1 MCIRDRGYLKRLRE
15 ICDKHNILLIF
26 DEVITGYG
34 RLGAPFAAQYFD
46 VIPDMIVS
54 AKGLTNGVLPMG
66 AVYVKNH
73 IHDAFMHGPEH
84 LIEFFHGYTYSGHPM
99 ACAAALG
106 TLDTYEEEGLLT
118 RASELADYWESSIH
132 SLKGHPHVIDIRNI
146 EELNFIKEEAG
157 QITIGSTTNH
167 SAVASSNLLKEK
179 LPSLSKLAEG
189 IGDPHVRNMGT
200 IGGAISN
207 NDPTADYPAACLG
220 LGATIRTSKR
230 ELIADDFFVSLFE
243 TALDEDEIVTSVSF
257 PIIKNSSYMKFPN
270 PASRYAMA
278 GVFISKKE
286 NEVRV
291 AVTGAGENGV
301 FRWKEMEE
309 ALSNDWSRPSAEN
322 IKLPPEGVMSD
333 IHGSS
338 EYRANL
344 ANIMAVRAFENIK

>member
-1 MCIRDRGYLKRLRE
+1 MYQFNYKKVKTVQEAVNELSINPESKILAGGMTLIPTMKQRL
-15 ICDKHNILLIF
+15 
-26 DEVITGYG
+26 
-34 RLGAPFAAQYFD
+34 A
-46 VIPDMIVS
+46 S
-54 AKGLTNGVLPMG
+54 
-66 AVYVKNH
+66 
-73 IHDAFMHGPEH
+73 PEQ
-84 LIEFFHGYTYSGHPM
+84 L
-99 ACAAALG
+99 
-106 TLDTYEEEGLLT
+106 
-118 RASELADYWESSIH
+118 
-132 SLKGHPHVIDIRNI
+132 IDIRNI
-146 EELNFIKEEAG
+146 EELNFIKEEPN

-167 SAVASSNLLKEK
+167 YTVASSNLLKEK

-257 PIIKNSSYMKFPN
+257 PIIKNSFYMKFPN

-286 NEVRV
+286 SEVRV
-291 AVTGAGENGV
+291 AVTGAGESGV

-309 ALSNDWSRPSAEN
+309 ALSSDWSKSSAES
-322 IKLPPEGVMSD
+322 IKLSPEGVMSD

>member
-1 MCIRDRGYLKRLRE
+1 MYQFNYKKVKTIQEAVNELSVNPESKILAGGMTLIPTMKQRL
-15 ICDKHNILLIF
+15 
-26 DEVITGYG
+26 
-34 RLGAPFAAQYFD
+34 A
-46 VIPDMIVS
+46 S
-54 AKGLTNGVLPMG
+54 
-66 AVYVKNH
+66 
-73 IHDAFMHGPEH
+73 PEQ
-84 LIEFFHGYTYSGHPM
+84 L
-99 ACAAALG
+99 
-106 TLDTYEEEGLLT
+106 
-118 RASELADYWESSIH
+118 
-132 SLKGHPHVIDIRNI
+132 IDIRNI
-146 EELNFIKEEAG
+146 EELNFIKEESG

-243 TALDEDEIVTSVSF
+243 TALDEDEIVTSISF